1 MLADVLEFPLHA
13 VDVPAASG
21 RGAALLG
28 ASAAGLLSFG
38 DIQGPLAPPA
48 RLVAEPDPAM
58 ADFHRERHAR
68 FRHIVSALKIT
79 QASAGRAAGPSDG
92 AEGAA

>member
-1 MLADVLEFPLHA
+1 VLGLPLHA

-28 ASAAGLLSFG
+28 ARAAGLLSFD

-48 RLVAEPDPAM
+48 RLVAEPDPAKAAFH
-58 ADFHRERHAR
+58 ADRHAR
-68 FRHIVSALKIT
+68 FRHIVSVLRPEEERPEK
-79 QASAGRAAGPSDG
+79 
-92 AEGAA
+92 EGAA